1 MVRLGIACPK
11 TLKFGESAVR
21 STTDA
26 RDILFTPTL
35 GLGFVQAEE
44 HE

>member
-11 TLKFGESAVR
+11 TLKFGESAV
-21 STTDA
+21 TDA